1 MGEGRAQVVEVRIE
15 RPPLAGS
22 TSANRPM
29 SLRGEEAVARA
40 LSVRLRAV
48 SGRFI
53 IEAASPETQW
63 DQGGVSGRLAS
74 DAAIW
79 RFNVTPLTPGKGAIQ
94 LAVSARTIGADGV
107 LVETGVPE
115 QTQEMRISPAIDGWL
130 RMAGAAAGWM
140 VLGIAL
146 VKLAER
152 VFNFDVLFF
161 LR

>member
-15 RPPLAGS
+15 RPPLSGS
-22 TSANRPM
+22 TSASRPV

-40 LSVRLRAV
+40 LAVRLRPI

-74 DAAIW
+74 DAAVW
-79 RFNVTPLTPGKGAIQ
+79 RFNVTALTPGKGTLQ

-107 LVETGVPE
+107 LVESGVPE
-115 QTQEMRISPAIDGWL
+115 LTQEVRVAPAIDRWL
-130 RMAGAAAGWM
+130 RLTGAAAGWM

-146 VKLAER
+146 IKLSER
-152 VFNFDVLFF
+152 LFNFDVLGF